1 MNAKII
7 GYLCGTIAA
16 ITYGLNPLGAL
27 NLYSDG
33 VNVNSVLFYRYG
45 LATVLLAGLRLLQK
59 KSFKISRR
67 ELGICTL
74 LGLFFAMSSLSF
86 FTSFNYMDAG
96 ISCTILFVYPVM
108 VAVIMAVFF
117 KERITLVVAL
127 SIGMALTGIALLY
140 KGADGQALSTF
151 GVLLVMLSAL
161 SYALYIITVYKSK
174 LSLPPVILTF
184 YVMLVGTLIIV
195 LHSFGGAEQRL
206 QLLTSP
212 AQWGWAVML
221 AVVPTV
227 ISLVMMV
234 VAIKRIGSTPTAIMG
249 ALEPVTA
256 VAIGVTVF
264 GESFTGRI
272 ALGMSLILLAVLL
285 IITGRPLM
293 ERLKRHRLRRRA

>member
-67 ELGICTL
+67 EFGVCTL
-74 LGLFFAMSSLSF
+74 LGLFFAVSSLAF

-96 ISCTILFVYPVM
+96 ISCTLLFVYPVM

-195 LHSFGGAEQRL
+195 LHSFGGAERL

-212 AQWGWAVML
+212 AQWGWAAML
-221 AVVPTV
+221 ALVPTV

-293 ERLKRHRLRRRA
+293 ERLKRRRLRRRV